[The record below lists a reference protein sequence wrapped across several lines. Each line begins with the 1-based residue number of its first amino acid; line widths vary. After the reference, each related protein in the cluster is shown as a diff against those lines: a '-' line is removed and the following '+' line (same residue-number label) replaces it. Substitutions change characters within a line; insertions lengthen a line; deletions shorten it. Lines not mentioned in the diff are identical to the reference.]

1 MTGGFVGGGGGRVT
15 IIKAEGAA
23 LNWFIGIQG
32 EPGGDSMYFDIDCWR
47 GNSTG
52 VSDPAAE
59 CNPAYIMCH
68 NAVIG
73 HDNCV
78 HGSRSSDPTF
88 IYLDHGALHLGNFSG
103 NPDFQSGAGGML
115 NFTETLQV
123 EGRGYIKELSHGL
136 PSRRLAL
143 SEGGVAG
150 RRERDG
156 RRAGPAHAHR
166 GEHPAN
172 RAAASWARRAD
183 ARGERGGGRVLRD
196 HGEDPLARL
205 ACLSAHMHAN
215 PRIIQV
221 SGVGSGGACGAGP
234 CVYTGRY
241 LATPVSLAG
250 VVGTAQ
256 LAFETLASSRDLLSA
271 AVTMDENGESESCRM
286 ATEFSLPLRL

>member
-1 MTGGFVGGGGGRVT
+1 MTYRAAENTVTGGFVGGGGGRVT

-47 GNSTG
+47 GNSTD

-143 SEGGVAG
+143 SEDGVA
-150 RRERDG
+150 
-156 RRAGPAHAHR
+156 
-166 GEHPAN
+166 
-172 RAAASWARRAD
+172 
-183 ARGERGGGRVLRD
+183 
-196 HGEDPLARL
+196 
-205 ACLSAHMHAN
+205 
-215 PRIIQV
+215 
-221 SGVGSGGACGAGP
+221 
-234 CVYTGRY
+234 
-241 LATPVSLAG
+241 AG
-250 VVGTAQ
+250 VSATDDEPVLLTRTEAN
-256 LAFETLASSRDLLSA
+256 TLRIA
-271 AVTMDENGESESCRM
+271 
-286 ATEFSLPLRL
+286 PLRLGQEEQTQGARGAEAAYFEITVRIRSFA